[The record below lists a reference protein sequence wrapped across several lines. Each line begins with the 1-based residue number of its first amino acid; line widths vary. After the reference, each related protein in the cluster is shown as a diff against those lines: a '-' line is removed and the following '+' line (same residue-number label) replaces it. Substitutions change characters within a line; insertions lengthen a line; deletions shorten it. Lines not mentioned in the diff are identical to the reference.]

1 MERDRLKS
9 SIWIQSQIRICSIN
23 NLSAYVIKKGDQDA
37 GVIFIQINKLNG
49 KNDIYYQ
56 TRTITGQISWS
67 KVKNDKSFTQKEA
80 CDYLEKQNKHS
91 SLKWNRRW
99 FTVQYLEDKHDNDTK
114 VQIAWH
120 KNHNADVLNSIPMI
134 VVDRAWCKL
143 QPGCYVDPQGVIKLP
158 NQVPASIRAQI
169 SDDDIKKGK
178 TKFRKF
184 FCKNFIEDDAFFVCF
199 NNRTF

>member
-67 KVKNDKSFTQKEA
+67 KVKSDKSFTQKEA
-80 CDYLEKQNKHS
+80 CDYLEKQKQHEINQS
-91 SLKWNRRW
+91 TNR
-99 FTVQYLEDKHDNDTK
+99 
-114 VQIAWH
+114 
-120 KNHNADVLNSIPMI
+120 
-134 VVDRAWCKL
+134 
-143 QPGCYVDPQGVIKLP
+143 PGH
-158 NQVPASIRAQI
+158 R
-169 SDDDIKKGK
+169 
-178 TKFRKF
+178 
-184 FCKNFIEDDAFFVCF
+184 
-199 NNRTF
+199 